1 VKLGGFVIHRGDS
14 DTLGACLDSLLAVCD
29 EVVAVDSGSAQ
40 VASITAR
47 PGVRAV
53 RHPWEG
59 YGAARAAAAE
69 ALRDCDYLFFLDSDE
84 ELSVSSVAALRGW
97 WTERPDGAYY
107 ALPVRD
113 WAILPDARFL
123 YRVEHHVRLVRADAA
138 RWNRS
143 MIVHEA
149 LPPGPT
155 VRVAAPVEHRFAT
168 SLETRARKNERYALL
183 WAVRFAQEGRRPKA
197 AWMQRAFHVVRDC
210 LVKGALFR
218 GGLDALR
225 IAWAVSS
232 YHAAKYAYLAAVRA
246 GAHVELRRAFQ
257 DEQYEQL
264 FRLLS

>member
-1 VKLGGFVIHRGDS
+1 VKLGGFVIHRSDS

-29 EVVAVDSGSAQ
+29 EVVALDAGSAE
-40 VASITAR
+40 VASVVSR
-47 PGVRAV
+47 PRVRAV

-69 ALRDCDYLFFLDSDE
+69 ALRGCDYLLFLDSDE
-84 ELSVSSVAALRGW
+84 ELSVSSVAALRAW
-97 WTERPDGAYY
+97 WSEGPREVYY

-113 WAILPDARFL
+113 WALLPEARFL
-123 YRVEHHVRLVRADAA
+123 YRVEHHVRLLRADAA
-138 RWNRS
+138 RWSRS

-155 VRVAAPVEHRFAT
+155 VRVNAPVEHRFAT
-168 SLETRARKNERYALL
+168 SLETRAWKNDRYALL
-183 WAVRFAQEGRRPKA
+183 WAVRFAAERRRPKV
-197 AWMQRAFHVVRDC
+197 AWLQRAFHVVRDC
-210 LVKGALFR
+210 LLKGALFR

-232 YHAAKYAYLAAVRA
+232 YHAAKYAYLAAVRS
-246 GAHVELRRAFQ
+246 GDHVELLDAFQ
-257 DEQYEQL
+257 GEQYEQL